1 MKKLFLSIVVLGLLL
16 GGNVQ
21 SMEMTSIEKYL
32 SDKKPDD
39 HNATIYSAIR
49 CSALNTYFWSIILSS
64 NGSKDANKFY
74 DIAEKFALEASKLH
88 SKILSS
94 EFKKSAK
101 MVISTRDKILKN
113 YIKDGEENW
122 VRTGSKFEDS
132 YIDEDRLL
140 CASLYNNVISKW

>member
-1 MKKLFLSIVVLGLLL
+1 MKKLFSTILVLGLLL

-101 MVISTRDKILKN
+101 MVISARDKILKN

-122 VRTGSKFEDS
+122 YERVANLKTVILMKIDYCVHH
-132 YIDEDRLL
+132 YI
-140 CASLYNNVISKW
+140 IM

>member
-1 MKKLFLSIVVLGLLL
+1 MKKLFSTILVICSLLS
-16 GGNVQ
+16 GNVQ

-113 YIKDGEENW
+113 YIKDGEDYFI
-122 VRTGSKFEDS
+122 RTGTHVMDN
-132 YIDEDRLL
+132 YIGDDLRFCKKVMESR
-140 CASLYNNVISKW
+140 K